1 MLAAETLSIRCLSTV
16 PYNNQEYQ
24 LQILWHGPTASR
36 ASRISKQCLL
46 NFPTPFILKKNL
58 AFHKIVTFSSSL
70 SYLNFTAQAFVSQR
84 SIMEQ
89 KLLAQ
94 TAHINTALQCSAQT
108 TAEPSF
114 NQRHSHRYCHPAAF
128 QQLNTRTLTRLLPP
142 QLRVPQRMYDSLI
155 SICLV
160 PFMEARSNTD

>member
-1 MLAAETLSIRCLSTV
+1 M
-16 PYNNQEYQ
+16 
-24 LQILWHGPTASR
+24 PTKLPHPIYFKKKP
-36 ASRISKQCLL
+36 RISQNSDL
-46 NFPTPFILKKNL
+46 FF
-58 AFHKIVTFSSSL
+58 FSL
-70 SYLNFTAQAFVSQR
+70 SYLNFTAQAFVFQR

-155 SICLV
+155 SIL
-160 PFMEARSNTD
+160 FGSFYGG